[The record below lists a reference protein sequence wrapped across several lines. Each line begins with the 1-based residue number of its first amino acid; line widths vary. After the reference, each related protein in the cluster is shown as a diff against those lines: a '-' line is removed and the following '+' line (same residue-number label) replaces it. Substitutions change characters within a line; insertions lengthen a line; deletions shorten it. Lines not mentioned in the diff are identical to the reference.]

1 MDQPADVN
9 AAVMRIV
16 NHQLYELSKGIRPL
30 SMLTTTEA
38 GSAPV
43 VTRLAS
49 KGVAHYVHKA
59 CPTKVNVIFG
69 QPAAVAVVL
78 RFLTGPLCKLSPE
91 HDFMLGIL
99 LGYGREQQ
107 CVRYLERSAALAQA
121 AAFTPEPGGVP
132 VPSIWLEAA
141 AEANPERLN

>member
-1 MDQPADVN
+1 MDQPTDVN
-9 AAVMRIV
+9 AAVLRIV

-30 SMLTTTEA
+30 SMFTTTEA
-38 GSAPV
+38 GSAAV

-49 KGVAHYVHKA
+49 KGIAHYVHKA

-69 QPAAVAVVL
+69 QPVAVATVR

-99 LGYGREQQ
+99 LGYDREKQ
-107 CVRYLERSAALAQA
+107 CVRYLERAAAVAQA
-121 AAFTPEPGGVP
+121 AAFTPEPAELT
-132 VPSIWLEAA
+132 VPSIWLDAA
-141 AEANPERLN
+141 VEANPERLN